1 MDKNGIVLMQR
12 YKSGRLLG
20 QGTFAKVYHAR
31 NLKTG
36 ENVAIKVIDKKKI
49 AKVGLID
56 QTKREISVMR
66 LVHHPNV
73 VFLHEQ
79 LIGAIDYCHSRSVYH
94 RDLKPENLLLDEN
107 SDLKISDFGLSAL
120 RESKKQDGLLHTTC
134 GTPAYVAPEVISKK
148 GYDGAKADVWSC
160 GVVLYVLCPNWFPP
174 EVKKLLSRILDPN
187 PNSRIKIDK
196 IMENSWFQKGFK
208 KIEEPKSPDSMIES
222 LMSDVHA
229 AFAVQPMC
237 YTAFDL
243 ISSLAQGFDLSGLFE
258 KEERSG
264 SMFTTKKEAK
274 EIVSKFEEIAT
285 SSERFDLKKIN
296 VGVIKM
302 EDRREGR
309 KGQVAIE
316 VEIFE
321 VTKSF
326 NMVEFKKSGG
336 DTMEYKQF
344 CDRELKP
351 SSKDIV
357 WKWQGN

>member
-1 MDKNGIVLMQR
+1 M
-12 YKSGRLLG
+12 
-20 QGTFAKVYHAR
+20 H
-31 NLKTG
+31 
-36 ENVAIKVIDKKKI
+36 
-49 AKVGLID
+49 
-56 QTKREISVMR
+56 

-73 VFLHEQ
+73 VFLHEVMASETKIYFVMEYVKGGELFDKICKGQLKEDQ
-79 LIGAIDYCHSRSVYH
+79 LIGAIDYFHSRGVYH

-107 SDLKISDFGLSAL
+107 DDLKISDFGLSAL

-134 GTPAYVAPEVISKK
+134 GTPAYVAHEVISKK
-148 GYDGAKADVWSC
+148 GYDGAKAVVWSC
-160 GVVLYVLCPNWFPP
+160 GVVLYVLLAGFLLFHEQNLVGMYRKISKSECRCPNWFPP

-196 IMENSWFQKGFK
+196 IMGNSCFQNGFK
-208 KIEEPKSPDSMIES
+208 KIEAPKSLDSHQIES
-222 LMSDVHA
+222 LMSNVHT
-229 AFAVQPMC
+229 AFPVQPMC
-237 YTAFDL
+237 YNAFDL
-243 ISSLAQGFDLSGLFE
+243 ISSLSHGFDLSGLFE
-258 KEERSG
+258 KEKRSE
-264 SMFTTKKEAK
+264 SMFTTKKEPK

-321 VTKSF
+321 VTKRF
-326 NMVEFKKSGG
+326 NMVEFNKSGG
-336 DTMEYKQF
+336 ATMEYKQF

-351 SSKDIV
+351 SLKDIV

>member
-20 QGTFAKVYHAR
+20 QGTFAKVHHAR

-36 ENVAIKVIDKKKI
+36 ENVAI
-49 AKVGLID
+49 
-56 QTKREISVMR
+56 
-66 LVHHPNV
+66 N
-73 VFLHEQ
+73 Q
-79 LIGAIDYCHSRSVYH
+79 LIGAIDYFHSRGVYH

-107 SDLKISDFGLSAL
+107 DDLKISDFGLSAL

-134 GTPAYVAPEVISKK
+134 GTPAYVAHEVISKK
-148 GYDGAKADVWSC
+148 GYDGAKAVVWSC
-160 GVVLYVLCPNWFPP
+160 GVVLYC

-196 IMENSWFQKGFK
+196 IMGNSCFQNGFK
-208 KIEEPKSPDSMIES
+208 KIEAPKSLDSHQIES
-222 LMSDVHA
+222 LMSNVHT
-229 AFAVQPMC
+229 AFPVQPMC
-237 YTAFDL
+237 YNAFDL
-243 ISSLAQGFDLSGLFE
+243 ISSLSHGFDLSGLFE
-258 KEERSG
+258 KEKRSE
-264 SMFTTKKEAK
+264 SMFTTKKEPK

-321 VTKSF
+321 VTKRF
-326 NMVEFKKSGG
+326 NMVEFNKSGG
-336 DTMEYKQF
+336 ATMEYKQF

-351 SSKDIV
+351 SLKDIV

>member
-20 QGTFAKVYHAR
+20 QGTFAKVHHAR

-36 ENVAIKVIDKKKI
+36 ENVAI
-49 AKVGLID
+49 
-56 QTKREISVMR
+56 
-66 LVHHPNV
+66 N
-73 VFLHEQ
+73 Q
-79 LIGAIDYCHSRSVYH
+79 LIGAIDYFHSRGVYH

-107 SDLKISDFGLSAL
+107 DDLKISDFGLSAL
-120 RESKKQDGLLHTTC
+120 RE
-134 GTPAYVAPEVISKK
+134 
-148 GYDGAKADVWSC
+148 
-160 GVVLYVLCPNWFPP
+160 CPNWFPP

-196 IMENSWFQKGFK
+196 IMGNSCFQNGFK
-208 KIEEPKSPDSMIES
+208 KIEAPKSLDSHQIES
-222 LMSDVHA
+222 LMSNVHT
-229 AFAVQPMC
+229 AFPVQPMC
-237 YTAFDL
+237 YNAFDL
-243 ISSLAQGFDLSGLFE
+243 ISSLSHGFDLSGLFE
-258 KEERSG
+258 KEKRSE
-264 SMFTTKKEAK
+264 SMFTTKKEPK

-321 VTKSF
+321 VTKRF
-326 NMVEFKKSGG
+326 NMVEFNKSGG
-336 DTMEYKQF
+336 ATMEYKQF

-351 SSKDIV
+351 SLKDIV

>member
-20 QGTFAKVYHAR
+20 QGTFAKVHHAR

-36 ENVAIKVIDKKKI
+36 ENVAI
-49 AKVGLID
+49 
-56 QTKREISVMR
+56 
-66 LVHHPNV
+66 N
-73 VFLHEQ
+73 Q
-79 LIGAIDYCHSRSVYH
+79 LIGAIDYFHSRGVYH
-94 RDLKPENLLLDEN
+94 PDLKPENLLLDEN
-107 SDLKISDFGLSAL
+107 DDLKISDFGLSAL
-120 RESKKQDGLLHTTC
+120 SE
-134 GTPAYVAPEVISKK
+134 
-148 GYDGAKADVWSC
+148 
-160 GVVLYVLCPNWFPP
+160 CPNWFPP

-196 IMENSWFQKGFK
+196 IMGNSCFQKGFK
-208 KIEEPKSPDSMIES
+208 KIEAPKSLDSHQIES
-222 LMSDVHA
+222 LMSNVHT
-229 AFAVQPMC
+229 AFPVQPMC
-237 YTAFDL
+237 YNAFDL
-243 ISSLAQGFDLSGLFE
+243 ISSLSHGFDLSGLFE
-258 KEERSG
+258 KEKRSE
-264 SMFTTKKEAK
+264 SMFTTKKEPK

-321 VTKSF
+321 VTKRF
-326 NMVEFKKSGG
+326 NMVEFNKSGG
-336 DTMEYKQF
+336 ATMEYKQF

-351 SSKDIV
+351 SLKDIV